1 MHRSVANSMIELE
14 VKAPCPDL
22 AALED
27 RLRGLGARHVEDL
40 EQADVYFSH
49 PSRDFG
55 LTDEA
60 LRLRRENGRS
70 RMTYKGPKLDPETKM
85 REEIE
90 LEVQDLELM
99 SNLLKRVGFQPF
111 LTVTKRRTVYEVGS
125 VHVCLDRV
133 EGLGGYVEL
142 EYQGADLEEGKAL
155 VMGLKKELGLTGNER
170 RSYLEL
176 LVEKR

>member
-1 MHRSVANSMIELE
+1 MIELE

-90 LEVQDLELM
+90 LEVEDLERM
-99 SNLLKRVGFQPF
+99 STLLERVGFRPF
-111 LTVTKRRTVYEVGS
+111 MKVVKRRRVLELEG
-125 VHVCLDRV
+125 VHFCLDRV
-133 EGLGGYVEL
+133 EGLGDFVEM
-142 EYQGADLEEGKAL
+142 EYQGQDLGEGKRRIN
-155 VMGLKKELGLTGNER
+155 ELRTRLELEGNER

-176 LVEKR
+176 LLEKG